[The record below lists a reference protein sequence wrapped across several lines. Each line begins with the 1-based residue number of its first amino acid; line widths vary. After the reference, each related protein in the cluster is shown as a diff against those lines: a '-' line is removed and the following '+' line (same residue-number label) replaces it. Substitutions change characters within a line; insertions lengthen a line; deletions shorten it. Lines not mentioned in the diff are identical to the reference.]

1 MNQESNEPEH
11 ITDYKSLL
19 DDFHLLSSE
28 IESLYHSYSK
38 RMKNASEEIS
48 KQKTKQGIYKTEIT
62 GNHETIEVLLAQID
76 YLLMERNQN
85 MQRIGEINRFLHNK
99 IDVEAIKGPG
109 EETRAE
115 PAVNPVEEET
125 LPPFK
130 ENIPEIRIIYES
142 NLTENKNRADQL
154 TKKMLDLF
162 IDSTAT
168 KMAGRPKGEGD
179 LRFFILMIEK
189 DLELL
194 DSLKKQCEK
203 KERWYKKVWRFLW
216 GKPEEVYHP
225 EVMKKLNKIEEQ
237 LVEYSTKFSE
247 VNKVMAYQA
256 VSSDSENHYY
266 EKMNKMHED
275 LKKLEEFYEEELDAL
290 RSRLDEY
297 KRRESE
303 LEAKLSLIDE
313 TYTDTKENASRREE
327 ELEKELKRLRYELQA
342 QTNKKNDLYS
352 KMKQSPASTKPL
364 IPESNPEF
372 DKYGKG
378 NIPIPTES
386 SRKTMFNPTKY
397 IR

>member
-62 GNHETIEVLLAQID
+62 GNHETIEVLMAQID
-76 YLLMERNQN
+76 YLLMERDQN
-85 MQRIGEINRFLHNK
+85 MQRIGEINRFLHEK
-99 IDVEAIKGPG
+99 IDVETIKGPG
-109 EETRAE
+109 EEPRDKPT
-115 PAVNPVEEET
+115 VNPVEEET
-125 LPPFK
+125 LPPFR

-142 NLTENKNRADQL
+142 NLTENKNRVDQL
-154 TKKMLDLF
+154 TKEVLDLF
-162 IDSTAT
+162 IDCTEI
-168 KMAGRPKGEGD
+168 KMAERPKEQGE

-194 DSLKKQCEK
+194 DSLKKQCVI

-225 EVMKKLNKIEEQ
+225 EVMKKLNKIEDQ

-247 VNKVMAYQA
+247 LNKVM
-256 VSSDSENHYY
+256 SDQTVNSDCENQYM
-266 EKMNKMHED
+266 EKMNKIHEE

-297 KRRESE
+297 KRREAE
-303 LEAKLSLIDE
+303 LESRLSLIDE
-313 TYTDTKENASRREE
+313 THIDNKENASRREV
-327 ELEKELKRLRYELQA
+327 ELEEDLKRLRSELQS
-342 QTNKKNDLYS
+342 QSNKKNNLYN
-352 KMKQSPASTKPL
+352 KMKHNSSLTKPQ
-364 IPESNPEF
+364 ITESNPEF
-372 DKYGKG
+372 EKYGKD

-397 IR
+397 MR